1 MPHGTPDGIIIT
13 LGCKTSKT
21 NPSYLMCVQHTSRL
35 TALIRNIKEKR
46 ISRDE
51 GTGRRLK
58 DHRSQHYVRV
68 LDVVAFSG
76 VPSSSTPNAGKGK
89 TMDTTC
95 RQEKSVHRWTAAESS
110 PEPFL
115 CSHPTTS
122 NCPPIHSSPPKLSRL
137 ETYTQAQDLQPPPF
151 SARERAHAMDCIPG
165 SIVVETTTGFDSLHI
180 HQTTSIGKC
189 LLG

>member
-1 MPHGTPDGIIIT
+1 MRAA
-13 LGCKTSKT
+13 
-21 NPSYLMCVQHTSRL
+21 RL
-35 TALIRNIKEKR
+35 AADSSDTQQIGEKN
-46 ISRDE
+46 SRDE
-51 GTGRRLK
+51 GPGRRLK

-89 TMDTTC
+89 NYGYNMQTG
-95 RQEKSVHRWTAAESS
+95 KKGVHRWTAAESS

-122 NCPPIHSSPPKLSRL
+122 NCPPIHSSPLKLSRL

-151 SARERAHAMDCIPG
+151 SARKRAHAMNCIPG

-189 LLG
+189 LLGFKKCHG

>member
-1 MPHGTPDGIIIT
+1 MSGCLMLLLFQASHRRRHRT
-13 LGCKTSKT
+13 LG
-21 NPSYLMCVQHTSRL
+21 
-35 TALIRNIKEKR
+35 KE
-46 ISRDE
+46 
-51 GTGRRLK
+51 
-58 DHRSQHYVRV
+58 
-68 LDVVAFSG
+68 
-76 VPSSSTPNAGKGK
+76 K

-95 RQEKSVHRWTAAESS
+95 RHEKTSVHRWTAAESS

-122 NCPPIHSSPPKLSRL
+122 NCPPIHPSPLKLSRL

-151 SARERAHAMDCIPG
+151 SASKKAHAMNCIPG

-189 LLG
+189 LRGSKKRSWLKAPIDVAASG